1 MKIFKRKEKKTLDL
15 TRIPKHIAFI
25 MDGNGRWAKKRG
37 LPRVKGHEEGA
48 KRIGD
53 LAVSAQKLG
62 IEAVTLFAF
71 STENW
76 KRPKEEVDYIFGL
89 LKKVLAEAKDKFNE
103 KNLKIRFIG
112 KIDELSEDIR
122 NLMYQTVEATKNN
135 TGVILNLAI
144 NYGARSEIVEMTK
157 KIASECKEGKQEI
170 STIDESTIEKYL
182 MTSELPQIDLMVRT
196 SGEVRLSNFLL
207 WQIAYS
213 ELVFTKTYWPDFDE
227 KELEKVLIEFQSSDR
242 RFGGLKS

>member
-157 KIASECKEGKQEI
+157 KIAGECKEGKQEI

-196 SGEVRLSNFLL
+196 SGEIRLSNFLL

-213 ELVFTKTYWPDFDE
+213 ELVFTSTYWPDFDE
-227 KELEKVLIEFQSSDR
+227 KELEKVLIEFQSRDR

>member
-1 MKIFKRKEKKTLDL
+1 MGE
-15 TRIPKHIAFI
+15 
-25 MDGNGRWAKKRG
+25 KRG

-53 LAVSAQKLG
+53 ISAAAQKLG
-62 IEAVTLFAF
+62 IEAITLFAF

-89 LKKVLAEAKDKFNE
+89 LKKVLLEAKEKFNE
-103 KNLKIRFIG
+103 KNLRVRFIG
-112 KIDELSEDIR
+112 KIDELDAETR
-122 NLMYQTVEATKNN
+122 KLMYETVEETKNN

-144 NYGARSEIVEMTK
+144 NYGARSELVEMTK
-157 KIASECKEGKQEI
+157 RIAQDCKEGKLSVEN
-170 STIDESTIEKYL
+170 IDEKTIEQNL
-182 MTSELPQIDLMVRT
+182 MTSGLPQIDLMVRT

-213 ELVFTKTYWPDFDE
+213 ELVFTKTYWPDFSK
-227 KELEKVLIEFQSSDR
+227 KELNKAIDAYQNRDR
-242 RFGGLKS
+242 RFGGLNNEKEK